1 MLLSHDRFRPLH
13 KLSGAVAMTGAALL
27 GLLSTGAG
35 VQIVTKAAGIPT
47 TADGVG
53 GVVNG
58 ANALVTPILVI
69 MAAIAPIGILAG
81 GAAMMLGSR
90 RGMQMIAT
98 SLGVLLVLGSVMAT
112 IRRGEVYLRE
122 ISYALGR
129 ILPAGSATATRSHCG
144 RPCPARP
151 G

>member
-1 MLLSHDRFRPLH
+1 VFLSFERFRPLR
-13 KLSGAVAMTGAALL
+13 KLCGAVAVTGAALL
-27 GLLSTGAG
+27 GLVSTGAG
-35 VQIVTKAAGIPT
+35 VEIVTKAAGIPT

-90 RGMQMIAT
+90 RGGQMIAT
-98 SLGVLLVLGSVMAT
+98 SLGVLLVLGSVK
-112 IRRGEVYLRE
+112 
-122 ISYALGR
+122 AL
-129 ILPAGSATATRSHCG
+129 IA
-144 RPCPARP
+144 
-151 G
+151 